1 MKFKSLGPYC
11 PRHQSWPPVSAKSS
25 EDPSG
30 EKRIKKGGSYRDV
43 LFQRNSCPSSLKTSK
58 LFGIIMQ
65 QPSTA
70 SDNDEIHHKPKTY
83 AERLVLLAF
92 SNIGNSVACS
102 PIPTHSGRR
111 LGNHTYNRCDILQ
124 ILQSVQW
131 QGWIEGSVPLLV
143 PTNSAMQKSKAIL
156 WEPHISTVSPP
167 LLSIVF
173 YCYLRISEIG
183 MEWYR

>member
-43 LFQRNSCPSSLKTSK
+43 LFQSNSCPSSLKTSK

-70 SDNDEIHHKPKTY
+70 SDNDEIHHKPKT
-83 AERLVLLAF
+83 LKLMLKDWCCLL
-92 SNIGNSVACS
+92 
-102 PIPTHSGRR
+102 
-111 LGNHTYNRCDILQ
+111 
-124 ILQSVQW
+124 
-131 QGWIEGSVPLLV
+131 
-143 PTNSAMQKSKAIL
+143 SAISAIL
-156 WEPHISTVSPP
+156 LHVPP
-167 LLSIVF
+167 SQRTPDVD
-173 YCYLRISEIG
+173 
-183 MEWYR
+183 